1 MGYDIGPKIGI
12 EGEAEYRKQLQQ
24 IITSQKTLST
34 EMTATASAFDKGEK
48 SVEAYTAKNQV
59 LEKQID
65 KQKEKMELLQRA
77 VDEAS
82 QKYGEADEKTQRW
95 QQILN
100 RATAELNDMER
111 ELRDNQSEME
121 KLGDATDELGQD
133 LSETGE
139 KGRTLGQILK
149 ENLSFT
155 DIINMAKV
163 AADAIRDMADALIG
177 LATDAAAFGDDMA
190 TLSVKTGVSTETLQQ
205 FDYMAGL
212 IDVDLNTITGAL
224 AKTTKQM
231 AKGSDAF
238 DTLGVSVRDSSGALR
253 DNEEVFFEAID
264 ALGKIENET
273 ERDALAME
281 LFGKS
286 AQELNPLIAAG
297 SDKLKELAQEAN
309 DVGYVLSDSTISA
322 LSDGQDSLDR
332 FSKSTQAAK
341 NAIGAF
347 LLPSLA
353 SIADGGTGV
362 VSAFTTALNATGATH
377 AALFAGKNA
386 AMEFLAGVIE
396 AAPEMAMGA
405 GEIISDLA
413 VDIVEMAPQLIE
425 LGLVV
430 LEALVEGISE
440 NTDALIPAVV
450 NAIITITMALINHIP
465 DLIAA
470 AGQLIVA
477 LASGLIQAIPQLVMA
492 IPELI
497 GALLTGLAEAFVSFV
512 DVGVNM
518 VRGIIDG
525 IKDSIGWV
533 KQKISEWVGEVVGF
547 FKDMLGIASPSK
559 VMADQVG
566 EQMAAGVGEGF
577 ADGLSDV
584 ENDMAAAQEDLN
596 RKMAGMAAGLDASM
610 TVNAGA
616 GPIRHDF
623 TGTIRVEGVGSQGEF
638 IASTDILIEQ
648 IVDVL
653 RREARLA

>member
-1 MGYDIGPKIGI
+1 MAYDIGPKIGI

-48 SVEAYTAKNQV
+48 SIEAYTAKNQV
-59 LEKQID
+59 LEKQIA

-82 QKYGEADEKTQRW
+82 QKYGEADEKTQKW

-111 ELRDNQSEME
+111 ELRDNKSEME
-121 KLGDATDELGQD
+121 QLGNATDELGQD

-155 DIINMAKV
+155 DIVNMAKA
-163 AADAIRDMADALIG
+163 AADVIRDVADAVVS
-177 LATDAAAFGDDMA
+177 LATDAAAFGDEMA
-190 TLSVKTGVSTETLQQ
+190 TLSVQTGVSTETLQE
-205 FDYMAGL
+205 FDYMSGL

-224 AKTTKQM
+224 SKTTKQM

-238 DTLGVSVRDSSGALR
+238 DTLGVSIKNADGSLR
-253 DNEEVFFEAID
+253 DNEDVFYEVID

-286 AQELNPLIAAG
+286 AQELNPLIEAG
-297 SDKLKELAQEAN
+297 SEQMRALAQEAH
-309 DVGYVLSDSTISA
+309 DVGYVLGDETVSA
-322 LSDGQDSLDR
+322 LSAGQDKLDR
-332 FSKSTQAAK
+332 FAKSTQAAK
-341 NAIGAF
+341 NAIGAN
-347 LLPSLA
+347 LLPGLA
-353 SIADGGTGV
+353 DLAEGGSSI
-362 VSAFTTALNATGATH
+362 VSAFTTALNENGDVS
-377 AALFAGKNA
+377 AALNAGKNV
-386 AMEFLAGVIE
+386 AMEVLAGIIE

-405 GEIISDLA
+405 GEIISDLVVA
-413 VDIVEMAPQLIE
+413 IVEMAPQLIE
-425 LGLVV
+425 LGLVL

-450 NAIITITMALINHIP
+450 DAIITITMALINHIP

-470 AGQLIVA
+470 AGQLIGA
-477 LASGLIQAIPQLVMA
+477 LASGLIQAIPHLIMA

-547 FKDMLGIASPSK
+547 FKDMLGIQSPSK

-577 ADGLSDV
+577 SDGLTDV
-584 ENDMAAAQEDLN
+584 ERDMAAAQEDLN
-596 RKMAGMAAGLDASM
+596 RKMAGMAAGLESSV

-616 GPIRHDF
+616 GPIEHRF
-623 TGTIRVEGVGSQGEF
+623 SGTIRVEGVGSQGEF
-638 IASTDILIEQ
+638 IASTDLLIDQ
-648 IVDVL
+648 IVDTL

>member
-1 MGYDIGPKIGI
+1 MAYDIGPKIGI

-48 SVEAYTAKNQV
+48 SIEAYTAKNQV
-59 LEKQID
+59 LEKQIA
-65 KQKEKMELLQRA
+65 KQKEKLELLQRA

-82 QKYGEADEKTQRW
+82 QKYGEADEKTQKW

-139 KGRTLGQILK
+139 KGKSLGQILK

-163 AADAIRDMADALIG
+163 AADAIRDMADALVG

-190 TLSVKTGVSTETLQQ
+190 TLSIKTGVSTAMLQE
-205 FDYMAGL
+205 FDYMSGL

-238 DTLGVSVRDSSGALR
+238 DTLGVSIKNADGTLR
-253 DNEEVFFEAID
+253 DNEAVFFEAID
-264 ALGKIENET
+264 ALGKISNET

-322 LSDGQDSLDR
+322 LSAGQDELDR
-332 FSKSTQAAK
+332 FTKSTEAAK
-341 NAIGAF
+341 NAVGAQ
-347 LLPSLA
+347 LMPSLA
-353 SIADGGTGV
+353 KLATGGSGIA
-362 VSAFTTALNATGATH
+362 SAFAVALNNTGDIS
-377 AALFAGKNA
+377 AALTAGKDA
-386 AMEFLAGVIE
+386 AMEFLAGIIE
-396 AAPEMAMGA
+396 SAPEMAEAAGA
-405 GEIISDLA
+405 LLGELA
-413 VDIVEMAPQLIE
+413 VDIVQLTPQLIE

-430 LEALVEGISE
+430 LEAFVSGLAE
-440 NTDALIPAVV
+440 NTDIVIPAVV
-450 NAIITITMALINHIP
+450 DAIITITNTLISHIP
-465 DLIAA
+465 ELISV
-470 AGQLIVA
+470 AGQLLAA
-477 LASGLIQAIPQLVMA
+477 LASGLIQAIPHLVMQ
-492 IPELI
+492 IPEIIEAILV
-497 GALLTGLAEAFVSFV
+497 ALGEGFAAL
-512 DVGVNM
+512 VGVGENM
-518 VRGIIDG
+518 VRGIWEG
-525 IKDSIGWV
+525 IKDSIAWV

-584 ENDMAAAQEDLN
+584 ENDMAAAQADLN

-623 TGTIRVEGVGSQGEF
+623 SGTIRVEGVGSQGEF
-638 IASTDILIEQ
+638 IGATDILIEQ